1 MSDCTGLV
9 AMVVGASRGIGRA
22 VAIDLAAAGA
32 TVVVTSRDPARAEQ
46 AAAECAERSAGRAV
60 GVAVDISDPASSAA
74 AVERVVQEIGRL
86 DAFVANAG
94 INPVFVRPEEVT
106 PEMWDSIV
114 DVNLRGTFFAVQAAG
129 RHMLSADGGAVVV
142 MSSTT
147 GLQGTRRGLPYTA
160 AKGGVDSMV
169 RTLSLDWAAKGVR
182 INAVAPGYISTD
194 LTAGMEGSER
204 LGRWVRDNTQLGRFG
219 KPEEVAPL
227 VTFLA
232 SPAASYITGQVYA
245 VDGGFAPR

>member
-1 MSDCTGLV
+1 MNDCTGLV

-22 VAIDLAAAGA
+22 IALDLAAAGA
-32 TVVVTSRDPARAEQ
+32 TVVVTSRDPDSADQ
-46 AAAECAERSAGRAV
+46 AAAHVAHSGGSALGI
-60 GVAVDISDPASSAA
+60 AVDITDPASSLV
-74 AVERVVQEIGRL
+74 AVERAVAELGRL
-86 DAFVANAG
+86 DVFVANAG
-94 INPVFVRPEEVT
+94 VNPVFVQPEDVT
-106 PEMWDSIV
+106 TQMWDTIV

-129 RHMLSADGGAVVV
+129 RHMLSAGGGSVVI

-147 GLQGTRRGLPYTA
+147 AQRGTRRGLPYTA

-169 RTLSLDWAAKGVR
+169 RTLSLDWAGKGVR
-182 INAVAPGYISTD
+182 VNAVAPGYISTD
-194 LTAGMEGSER
+194 LTAGMEASET
-204 LGRWVRDNTQLGRFG
+204 LSRWVRDNTQLGRFG

-232 SPAASYITGQVYA
+232 SPAASYITGQVYT